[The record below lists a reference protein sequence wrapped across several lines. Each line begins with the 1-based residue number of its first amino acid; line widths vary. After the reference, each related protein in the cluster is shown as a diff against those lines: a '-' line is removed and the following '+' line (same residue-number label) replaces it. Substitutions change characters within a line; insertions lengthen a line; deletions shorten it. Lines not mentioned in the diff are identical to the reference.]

1 MVHLVFGQVDDDNY
15 GLKFDHPI
23 SQLELELYCFR
34 EGRTPE
40 QGGLGRYE
48 HFKRAVNFIWPEMD
62 WNPWLERQCESL
74 CENDWVSWTGCAA
87 SGKTFGS
94 TLYALVWWLA
104 DPEHSTC
111 LFTSTTA
118 KMIRKRAWSNL
129 QHLYNKASGRLPGNM
144 VDSKTELQST
154 KGDSKNAI
162 FAIAVLDGS
171 TSKAVANIQGIH
183 SERILVICDEAT
195 DIPEAAFQ
203 ASSNLAKGC
212 REFQFVAIGNP
223 HSILD
228 EHGRFSEPKDGWE
241 SVGVETQEWETKRGV
256 CVRFDGMRS
265 PNIEIGETRW
275 PYLITAN
282 QVRQSIEFE
291 GESSP
296 RFWKFT
302 RGWWAPQGVVRT
314 VLSEAMCQT
323 HDVYSPKVF
332 SQNFEMLAGLDPAF
346 GGDRC
351 VLRFAKY
358 GELENRRMALEF
370 TDIVTIQI
378 DAGSSLPVHYQISNA
393 VKQECNARSVR
404 PNMFSIDASGEGG
417 GLADILMR
425 EWSPLI
431 NRVEFGGKASSL
443 PVSLEDGRESHEV
456 YANRVTELW
465 FSMREWVQHAQVGGL
480 DKDTVIEFC
489 QRLFD
494 DEKRKIVV
502 EKKADMKGRIGQ
514 SPDLADAAVVLLD
527 MARRLGSGELT
538 SSVGADS
545 DWEKFASQNN
555 DVYVESNL
563 YARD

>member
-1 MVHLVFGQVDDDNY
+1 MDDEQY
-15 GLKFDHPI
+15 GLKFDHPLSEI
-23 SQLELELYCFR
+23 ELELYCFR

-48 HFKRAVNFIWPEMD
+48 HFRKAVNLIWPRMD
-62 WNPWLERQCESL
+62 WNPWLEKQVESL

-87 SGKTFGS
+87 SGKTFAS
-94 TLYALVWWLA
+94 TLYALTWWLT

-118 KMIRKRAWSNL
+118 KMIRKRAWANL
-129 QHLYNKASGRLPGNM
+129 QHLYHTANGQLPGNM
-144 VDSKTELQST
+144 VDSKTCLQAT
-154 KGDSKNAI
+154 KGDDKNAM
-162 FAIAVLDGS
+162 FSIAVLDGS

-183 SERILVICDEAT
+183 SERILCIVDEAT
-195 DIPEAAFQ
+195 DTPEAAFE

-228 EHGRFSEPKDGWE
+228 EHGRFSEPKDGWD
-241 SVGVETQEWETKRGV
+241 SVDVETQEWKTRRGV
-256 CVRFDGMRS
+256 CVRFDGMHS
-265 PNIEIGETRW
+265 PNMKAGEAKW
-275 PYLITAN
+275 PYLITPN

-314 VLSEAMCQT
+314 VLSEAMCT
-323 HDVYSPKVF
+323 KHDVRGSHVF
-332 SQNFEMLAGLDPAF
+332 MTEYDMVAGLDPAF

-351 VLRFAKY
+351 ILRFAKY
-358 GELENRRMALEF
+358 GDLENKLMGVEF
-370 TDIVTIQI
+370 TDTINIHI
-378 DAGSSLPVHYQISNA
+378 DAGARDPVHYQIA
-393 VKQECNARSVR
+393 RQVKQHCVSRNVR
-404 PNMFSIDASGEGG
+404 PNMFAIDSTGEGG

-431 NRVEFGGKASSL
+431 NRVEFGGKASDM
-443 PVSLEDGRESHEV
+443 PVSTEDGRKSHEV

-465 FSMREWVQHAQVGGL
+465 FSIREWVLRDQIKGM
-480 DKDTVIEFC
+480 DKDTIIEFC

-494 DEKRKIVV
+494 DEKRKILV
-502 EKKADMKGRIGQ
+502 ERKVEMKARIGC
-514 SPDLADAAVVLLD
+514 SPDLADAAVLIID
-527 MARRLGSGELT
+527 MARRLGAGEL
-538 SSVGADS
+538 SSAISKDS
-545 DWEKFASQNN
+545 DWNKVAAENN
-555 DVYVESNL
+555 QIYLDDNMYVGN
-563 YARD
+563 